1 VRSVA
6 PDFRRLIRH
15 GAARLARVRHGL
27 ARVGSPL
34 VKTAQAASTGCLCAV
49 AALLVAASVAAS
61 PRSRATALPPLPTKE
76 MAPSDK
82 ARIAAAVTTL
92 MTSERFEADVP
103 GLIIGVWSPTLGVY
117 QGVFGKADLESVT
130 APSVDDSFRIGG
142 VSRTFTATVILELA
156 GEGKLA
162 LNGQVKT
169 YLPDLA
175 KRYPPIGTRTVAQL
189 LGMRSGLPE
198 YADSIAKQ
206 FPASARR
213 TWTADELIELAMTS
227 GAVKPAG
234 ATTSVSTNTNYV
246 ILGELARAVTG
257 TPIDELVRERLLKP
271 LRLAHTVYPAA
282 DRVELPTPFTRGY
295 VTASGSEALKDVGSS
310 VAPGTDVTDWNP
322 SWSNAAGM
330 MSSTLDDLGRW
341 GNGLLGNALLAAGLQ
356 QARLQTV
363 PQTAQ
368 WTYGLG
374 IVALAGGHW
383 IGHEGAIP
391 GWSTWVLHDLRTGM
405 TVVTSINSCCGDVP
419 ANFTLVLLKT
429 LYPETFVVGGGPKAT
444 TLFKLSRTTSFT
456 PGPGWVTDRSG
467 TSEASV
473 VTASKDGTTM
483 KLTDAYRLRDGQ
495 SLQAFVALLQSAE
508 RSSPQTRVTRAK
520 PFITASGSRGFT
532 WELDGPTRETRTW
545 LVTNGTRIARLDGY
559 GAPSSL
565 TRAGAELSAMARS
578 ITMST

>member
-1 VRSVA
+1 M
-6 PDFRRLIRH
+6 
-15 GAARLARVRHGL
+15 
-27 ARVGSPL
+27 
-34 VKTAQAASTGCLCAV
+34 KTAQAASTGCLCAV

-92 MTSERFEADVP
+92 MTSEQFEADVP

-117 QGVFGKADLESVT
+117 QGVFGKADLKSVT
-130 APSVDDSFRIGG
+130 APSVDDSFRIGS

-213 TWTADELIELAMTS
+213 TWTADELIELAMKS

-234 ATTSVSTNTNYV
+234 GATSVSTNTNYV
-246 ILGELARAVTG
+246 ILGELAQAVTG

-295 VTASGSEALKDVGSS
+295 VTPSGSEALKGVGSS

-341 GNGLLGNALLAAGLQ
+341 GNGLLGSALLAAGLQ

-363 PQTAQ
+363 PQTPQ

-374 IVALAGGHW
+374 IVALTGGHW
-383 IGHEGAIP
+383 IGHEGGIP

-467 TSEASV
+467 TPEASV
-473 VTASKDGTTM
+473 VTASKNGTTM

-495 SLQAFVALLQSAE
+495 SLQTFVALFQNAE

-520 PFITASGSRGFT
+520 PFMTASGSRGFT
-532 WELDGPTRETRTW
+532 WESDGPTRETRTW

-559 GAPSSL
+559 GAASSV
-565 TRAGAELSAMARS
+565 TKAGAELSAMARS
-578 ITMST
+578 ITMSSS

>member
-1 VRSVA
+1 M
-6 PDFRRLIRH
+6 
-15 GAARLARVRHGL
+15 
-27 ARVGSPL
+27 
-34 VKTAQAASTGCLCAV
+34 KTAQAASTGCLCAI

-61 PRSRATALPPLPTKE
+61 PRSRAGALPPLPTKE

-92 MTSERFEADVP
+92 MTSEQFEADVP

-117 QGVFGKADLESVT
+117 QGVFGKADVKSVT

-169 YLPDLA
+169 YLPELA

-206 FPASARR
+206 FPASAHR
-213 TWTADELIELAMTS
+213 TWTADELLELAMES
-227 GAVKPAG
+227 GPVTPAG
-234 ATTSVSTNTNYV
+234 AATSVSVNTNDV
-246 ILGELARAVTG
+246 ILGELAQAVTG
-257 TPIDELVRERLLKP
+257 TPIDELVRQRLLKP
-271 LRLAHTVYPAA
+271 LRLTHTVYPTA

-295 VTASGSEALKDVGSS
+295 VTPSGSEALKGVGSS
-310 VAPGTDVTDWNP
+310 VAAGTDVTDWNP
-322 SWSNAAGM
+322 SWSNAGGM
-330 MSSTLDDLGRW
+330 MSSTLEDLGRW

-363 PQTAQ
+363 PQTPQ
-368 WTYGLG
+368 WTYGFG
-374 IVALAGGHW
+374 IVALPGGHW
-383 IGHEGAIP
+383 IGHGGGIP
-391 GWSTWVLHDLRTGM
+391 GWSTWVLHNLRTGM
-405 TVVTSINSCCGDVP
+405 TVVTSINSCCGEVP
-419 ANFTLVLLKT
+419 ASFTLLLLKT
-429 LYPETFVVGGGPKAT
+429 LYPATFVGGGPKAT

-467 TSEASV
+467 TPEASV
-473 VTASKDGTTM
+473 VTASKDGTRM

-495 SLQAFVALLQSAE
+495 SLETFVALFQNAE

-520 PFITASGSRGFT
+520 PFTTASGSRGFT
-532 WELDGPTRETRTW
+532 WESDGPTRETRTW
-545 LVTNGTRIARLDGY
+545 LVTNGTRIARLEGY
-559 GAPSSL
+559 GAPTSV
-565 TRAGAELSAMARS
+565 TEAGAELSAMARS
-578 ITMST
+578 ITMSSS